1 MAAAPPLT
9 PPPGMDS
16 SAGAP
21 PAAPTTSAAAAPPQP
36 SPADHGTNMAIEVV
50 RMLRAI
56 AQAYPATAPHVAEIN
71 NLMREVMASMMSQQ
85 QPGEPAAPPG

>member
-16 SAGAP
+16 GSAP
-21 PAAPTTSAAAAPPQP
+21 PTAPTTPATAAPPQP

-56 AQAYPATAPHVAEIN
+56 AQAYPSTAPHVAEIN
-71 NLMREVMASMMSQQ
+71 NLMREVMASMMQSS